1 MTVHATFTRRLLLP
15 GAVLAAVA
23 APLAAAAIGGSP
35 TLTPLAECPVG
46 QTLDP
51 LTGTCSPSSV
61 APQPITNPID
71 PEGAQLQPGSITG
84 TAPGEV
90 GRLPEVN
97 GIPCDGA
104 NTGKCIGLSE
114 NNAQFGNQ

>member
-1 MTVHATFTRRLLLP
+1 MTIHATVTRRVLLP
-15 GAVLAAVA
+15 GAVLAAMGVPFVA
-23 APLAAAAIGGSP
+23 AVGGFPAA
-35 TLTPLAECPVG
+35 TPVAECPVG
-46 QTLDP
+46 QSLNP
-51 LTGTCSPSSV
+51 MTGTCSPNSETAGPV
-61 APQPITNPID
+61 TNPIN

-97 GIPCDGA
+97 GIPCTGD
-104 NTGKCIGLSE
+104 NTGLCIGLSE